1 VQGIM
6 RRRCTLP
13 PTPLRLAA
21 VLLAILVVTAAQAQT
36 TTGARRVLVVPMRYA
51 GPPGG
56 ASEAAVDAY
65 RATLPKVTTA
75 AIAPVMQEVARWFA
89 RETYGAVTLDVAL
102 HPLLVLDRPA
112 PGCDLRRIADD
123 ARAALDAAPHE
134 GGAGA
139 SRGVD
144 GYAAHVYIT
153 TYSCWQSHGATSGT
167 TSIMWNTYPDS
178 PGKIAHELGHA
189 FGLEHS
195 SVNGNVYG
203 DGYDQMGTIYS
214 TLLHLSSLHK
224 AALGALRPLPCR
236 DAVLRPLERYADAIG
251 CGRYFVEY
259 HEDGIVA
266 IYARAAIPSRY
277 GPADSARVAVLEA
290 GQRWTEDAYTFE
302 HRGQG
307 RVVVKTTR

>member
-1 VQGIM
+1 M
-6 RRRCTLP
+6 HRRGPMP
-13 PTPLRLAA
+13 PTLLRLAA
-21 VLLAILVVTAAQAQT
+21 ALLVSVLATAAPAQT
-36 TTGARRVLVVPMRYA
+36 ATGARRVLVVPIRYA
-51 GPPGG
+51 GPPVG
-56 ASEAAVDAY
+56 ATDAALEGY
-65 RATLPKVTTA
+65 RYTLPKVTTA
-75 AIAPVMQEVARWFA
+75 AIAPIMHEVAQWFA
-89 RETYGAVTLDVAL
+89 RETYGAVTLDVVL
-102 HPLLVLDRPA
+102 HPLLMLDRPA
-112 PGCDLRRIADD
+112 PGCDLRRIAEDV
-123 ARAALDAAPHE
+123 RAALNAAPPE
-134 GGAGA
+134 SAATTARGA
-139 SRGVD
+139 D

-153 TYSCWQSHGATSGT
+153 TYSCWQSHGATSGN

-236 DAVLRPLERYADAIG
+236 DAALRPLERYPDAIG

-259 HEDGIVA
+259 HDDGNVA

-290 GQRWTEDAYTFE
+290 GQRWTEGAYTFE

-307 RVVVKTTR
+307 RVTVKTSP